1 MESLLENP
9 VRAVLYLKELTA
21 IVQNQQSLIHTQRQ
35 RIDELERR
43 LDELSAENRSLWEHQ
58 QLLQAQPPPGLVPP
72 SPSRLPAIPAA
83 AVAQEQLQNHGQLLS
98 SPPQTAPEQPP
109 LQHHGQ
115 FLVQPPPG
123 PSTRAPAPQSPHQ
136 HPVAPGAV
144 ANKEKERSPSCCAAA
159 GTLLQHKSPAALS
172 KGVLSRRTEN
182 ETVLHQFCCPA
193 ADAEQ
198 KPSCADL
205 ASHSDGS
212 CAQASGGMED
222 SVVAAAAVAASRPSA
237 HALKAQAQELQEEEE
252 RPGTGGASPRAG
264 PHLAASPGQ
273 QQPALATA
281 LCSHTPAASDYELS
295 LDLKNKQIEML
306 EHKYG
311 GHLVSR
317 RAACTIQTAFRQY
330 QLSKNFE
337 KIRNSLL
344 ESRLPRR
351 ISLRKVRAPTAESLA
366 AEKALMEGYGL
377 LGLPLVRSP
386 SLPPTFAGTLTE
398 LEDSFTE
405 QVQSLAKSIDDALST
420 WSLKTMCS
428 LQESGSYQIHQALH
442 TGTGPAGL
450 EAGMQ
455 EPDSACPGLGEEA
468 AEVAGLSQSH
478 SSTLMMAFRD
488 VTVQIANQN
497 ISVSSS
503 TALSVANC
511 LGAQTSQ
518 APVESV
524 ASQAEPDKAHGQEA
538 PVAPDAGQRDAPAE
552 ITCAEEGAD
561 GALHT
566 IPHGAKDLVLEET
579 RAAQAEEEEKEE
591 ETGKEGIGAQAE
603 SETEAS
609 DNLEKLSSSSTS
621 TKSAKSVSEVSAAAS
636 KEALQAMIL
645 SLPRYHC
652 ENPASCKSPTLSTD
666 TLRKRLYRI
675 GLNLFNICVV
685 DEMDFSNMELD
696 EALRKFQAHIRVQG
710 EAQKVER
717 LIEAFSQRYCMCN
730 PEVVQQFHNPDTIF
744 ILAFAIILLN
754 TDMYS
759 PNIKPDRKM
768 MLEDFIR
775 NLRGVDDGADI
786 PRELV
791 VGIYE
796 RIQQKELKSNED
808 HVTYVTKVEKSIVGM
823 KTVLSVPHRRLV
835 CCSRL
840 FEVTDV
846 NKLQKQAAH
855 QREVFLFNDLLVI
868 LKLCPKKKS
877 SSTYTFCKSVG
888 LLGMQFHL
896 FENEYYSHGITLVT
910 PLSGSEKRQVL
921 HFCALGS
928 DEMQKFVE
936 DLKESIAEVT
946 ELEQIRIEWELE
958 KQQGAK
964 TLSFKSAGAQVDPQL
979 KQGSPT
985 AKREAA
991 LGERPSESTVE
1002 VSIHNRLQT
1011 SQHNSGLGAERG
1023 APVPLPDLQ
1032 PSPLREQPPPPPLLP
1047 PLPPTPPGTLVQC
1060 QQIVKVIVLDKPCL
1074 ARMEPLL
1081 SQALSCYASSSS
1093 DSCGSTP
1100 LGCPGSPVKVIHQP
1114 PLPPPPPPYNH
1125 PHQYCPPGS
1134 LLHQRRYSSGSRSLV

>member
-35 RIDELERR
+35 RIDELEKR
-43 LDELSAENRSLWEHQ
+43 LDELSTENRSLREQYALPAEAPPPLQPRVPPAASLPCRAPPQGQ
-58 QLLQAQPPPGLVPP
+58 QQQPAAAAAAAEQEEFQHHKQLPALQPPPGTRTPISHQHP
-72 SPSRLPAIPAA
+72 S
-83 AVAQEQLQNHGQLLS
+83 LQ
-98 SPPQTAPEQPP
+98 
-109 LQHHGQ
+109 
-115 FLVQPPPG
+115 
-123 PSTRAPAPQSPHQ
+123 PHQ
-136 HPVAPGAV
+136 HHHEDSR
-144 ANKEKERSPSCCAAA
+144 EKSCCPA
-159 GTLLQHKSPAALS
+159 LLPHKSPPALG
-172 KGVLSRRTEN
+172 KGVLVRRLEN

-198 KPSCADL
+198 KPSSAESMKDFSCVQAGSPQVAL
-205 ASHSDGS
+205 SEGRSDTLK
-212 CAQASGGMED
+212 
-222 SVVAAAAVAASRPSA
+222 
-237 HALKAQAQELQEEEE
+237 LKAQHEELQEEQAA
-252 RPGTGGASPRAG
+252 GSSLLVQKASLHHTGSPIRGQRSKGAATCSHA
-264 PHLAASPGQ
+264 AASN
-273 QQPALATA
+273 
-281 LCSHTPAASDYELS
+281 YELS

-344 ESRLPRR
+344 ESRMPRR
-351 ISLRKVRAPTAESLA
+351 ISLRKLRVQNSENFS
-366 AEKALMEGYGL
+366 AEKALVEGYNFVGI
-377 LGLPLVRSP
+377 PLVRSP
-386 SLPPTFAGTLTE
+386 SLPVTISGALTE

-428 LQESGSYQIHQALH
+428 LQDGSSYQIRETFSTSAMQPNQDLDMELEDQEKEE
-442 TGTGPAGL
+442 GL
-450 EAGMQ
+450 L
-455 EPDSACPGLGEEA
+455 PDTLPKS
-468 AEVAGLSQSH
+468 

-488 VTVQIANQN
+488 VTVQIDNKN

-503 TALSVANC
+503 TSVSMANC
-511 LGAQTSQ
+511 LANSSQ
-518 APVESV
+518 AGISPAAKIEEIPVEG
-524 ASQAEPDKAHGQEA
+524 EKEDKDLQVVSEGQ
-538 PVAPDAGQRDAPAE
+538 PDAGVLQNSHPITEGNLNTDCLEKGEPQQDQMMMPKLDFGSENGTGQHKGSEAE
-552 ITCAEEGAD
+552 N
-561 GALHT
+561 
-566 IPHGAKDLVLEET
+566 V
-579 RAAQAEEEEKEE
+579 
-591 ETGKEGIGAQAE
+591 
-603 SETEAS
+603 
-609 DNLEKLSSSSTS
+609 DNLEQLSSSSTS
-621 TKSAKSVSEVSAAAS
+621 TSAKSASELSS

-652 ENPASCKSPTLSTD
+652 ENPAVCKSPTLSTD
-666 TLRKRLYRI
+666 TMRKRLYRI
-675 GLNLFNICVV
+675 GLNLFNINPDKGIQFLISRGFIPDTPIGVAHFLLQRKGLSRQMIGEFLGNSKKQFNRDVLDCVV
-685 DEMDFSNMELD
+685 DEMDFSGMELD

-730 PEVVQQFHNPDTIF
+730 PDVVQQFHNPDTIF

-786 PRELV
+786 PRDLV

-796 RIQQKELKSNED
+796 RIQQRELKSNED

-840 FEVTDV
+840 YEVTDV
-846 NKLQKQAAH
+846 NKVQKHAAH

-896 FENEYYSHGITLVT
+896 FENEYYPHGITLVI
-910 PLSGSEKRQVL
+910 PVSGSEKKQVL
-921 HFCALGS
+921 HFCALNAE
-928 DEMQKFVE
+928 EMQKFVE
-936 DLKESIAEVT
+936 DLKESIAEVM

-958 KQQGAK
+958 KQHGAK
-964 TLSFKSAGAQVDPQL
+964 NLSLKTNGAQMEMQF
-979 KQGSPT
+979 KQGSP
-985 AKREAA
+985 
-991 LGERPSESTVE
+991 

-1011 SQHNSGLGAERG
+1011 YQHNSLPGLESGVEPSTHPNVARERLEAAL
-1023 APVPLPDLQ
+1023 APSYPA
-1032 PSPLREQPPPPPLLP
+1032 SA
-1047 PLPPTPPGTLVQC
+1047 GTLVQC

-1074 ARMEPLL
+1074 ARMEP
-1081 SQALSCYASSSS
+1081 ALNQTLTRYVSS
-1093 DSCGSTP
+1093 DSCNSTP
-1100 LGCPGSPVKVIHQP
+1100 LHCRGSGLQGTPVKIIHQP

-1125 PHQYCPPGS
+1125 PHQTCPPSS
-1134 LLHQRRYSSGSRSLV
+1134 LLHRRRCSSGSRSLV